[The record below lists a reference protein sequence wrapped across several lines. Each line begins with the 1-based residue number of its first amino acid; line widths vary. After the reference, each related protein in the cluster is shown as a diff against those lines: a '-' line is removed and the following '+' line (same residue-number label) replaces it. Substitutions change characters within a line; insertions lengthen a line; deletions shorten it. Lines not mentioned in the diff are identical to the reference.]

1 MVTGKSKDIKRNY
14 ITYSPKLIE
23 LPDPD
28 VFYLNRYYRRERVP
42 VMDEYT
48 DNLGDNF
55 SKHAALKEIKRVTR
69 YKAERKR
76 VIDLSDNFV
85 DKDRVKDYRFYSV
98 RIPRHIVERDGLKT
112 RKIVE
117 PIQDSFNL
125 SDQDYI
131 DLMYEMRT
139 RNLRNMA
146 RHKRVTKGKKSH
158 RS

>member
-1 MVTGKSKDIKRNY
+1 
-14 ITYSPKLIE
+14 
-23 LPDPD
+23 
-28 VFYLNRYYRRERVP
+28 
-42 VMDEYT
+42 
-48 DNLGDNF
+48 
-55 SKHAALKEIKRVTR
+55 
-69 YKAERKR
+69 

-98 RIPRHIVERDGLKT
+98 RIPRQIIERDGLKN

-117 PIQDSFNL
+117 PIQDTFNL

-131 DLMYEMRT
+131 DLMYEIGT